1 MLLNSFLIERL
12 LFSDVEKKGLVERVK
27 RLEQEE
33 AAASARERAIE
44 EKYIREMERAEEM
57 YRAQFKRCED
67 LEVLDIL

>member
-1 MLLNSFLIERL
+1 M
-12 LFSDVEKKGLVERVK
+12 ERVK